1 MSNGN
6 KPFRNT
12 GLPKSFI
19 RRNQAFIN
27 PAMPVSFHNQSVRYN
42 EGGGGGRRNFASG
55 QGSYYRRGVQTSQT
69 SRRSSDRGVVMNQAH
84 ASNVNKGLK
93 SYGKSFKTIQKGY
106 VKSEKLISKGEKKI
120 DKVSKRFSPRVQKA
134 YGKYLSA
141 VMTPG
146 SVSEKKLKKLQKR
159 ADKVG
164 KKYTQKVEKIASR
177 IGGKATEVRQKA
189 YFKGAVQNRKSN
201 RKIGTGLMNAAG
213 QPTTFANPIYASY
226 KNFDKQA
233 QANQSN
239 KRPNITIG
247 NQNTGGLYDARN
259 VSFMKTRSVVSGG
272 QNKSYKTFKNRF
284 NTAFGRKYPDRV
296 KTTF

>member
-12 GLPKSFI
+12 GLSKGFI
-19 RRNQAFIN
+19 KRNQAFIN

-42 EGGGGGRRNFASG
+42 EGGGGYTRNFASG
-55 QGSYYRRGVQTSQT
+55 RGSYYKRNVQTSQT

-84 ASNVNKGLK
+84 ASAVNKGLK

-141 VMTPG
+141 VLNPG
-146 SVSEKKLKKLQKR
+146 SVSEKKLKRLQKR
-159 ADKVG
+159 ATNVG
-164 KKYTQKVEKIASR
+164 KKYTEKVEKIATR
-177 IGGKATEVRQKA
+177 IGGKATDVRQKA
-189 YFKGAVQNRKSN
+189 YFKGSVQNRKSN
-201 RKIGTGLMNAAG
+201 KKIGTGLMNAAG

-233 QANQSN
+233 QLNQSN
-239 KRPNITIG
+239 KRANITIG
-247 NQNTGGLYDARN
+247 NQNTGGLYNARN
-259 VSFMKTRSVVSGG
+259 VSFMKTRSVVAGG
-272 QNKSYKTFKNRF
+272 QNKSYKKFQNRF
-284 NTAFGRKYPDRV
+284 NTAYGRTYPDRV

>member
-12 GLPKSFI
+12 GLSKGFI
-19 RRNQAFIN
+19 KRNQAFIN

-42 EGGGGGRRNFASG
+42 EGGGGYTRNFATG
-55 QGSYYRRGVQTSQT
+55 RGGYYRRNVQTSQT
-69 SRRSSDRGVVMNQAH
+69 SRRSTDRGVVMNQSH
-84 ASNVNKGLK
+84 ASTVNKGLK
-93 SYGKSFKTIQKGY
+93 SYGKSFRTIQKGY

-141 VMTPG
+141 VMNPG
-146 SVSEKKLKKLQKR
+146 SVSEKKLKKLKKR

-164 KKYTQKVEKIASR
+164 KKYTQKVENIASR
-177 IGGKATEVRQKA
+177 IGGKATDVRQKA

-201 RKIGTGLMNAAG
+201 KKIGTGLMNAAG

-233 QANQSN
+233 KANQSN
-239 KRPNITIG
+239 KRANITIG
-247 NQNTGGLYDARN
+247 NQNTGGLYNARN

-272 QNKSYKTFKNRF
+272 QNTNYKKFQNRF
-284 NTAFGRKYPDRV
+284 NTAYGKAYPDRV